1 MAEFVPINNQE
12 EFNAAI
18 GPRLQRERQTIMAQY
33 SDYED
38 LKKKVGTLE
47 TQVSTLTGEK
57 EALEKK
63 VKGHETNSVKMR
75 IAQEKGLP
83 AEMALRLTGE
93 TEEDIAKDADSMVQ
107 IFKATK
113 GTAPLFDNTS
123 GAGDDQDAALK
134 QMLQNLNM

>member
-1 MAEFVPINNQE
+1 MSEFKPINTQE
-12 EFNAAI
+12 EFDAAI
-18 GPRLQRERQTIMAQY
+18 KDRLERERGKYA
-33 SDYED
+33 DYET
-38 LKKKVGTLE
+38 LKTQVGTLTTE
-47 TQVSTLTGEK
+47 RDTAVQQLSDANAK
-57 EALEKK
+57 IKNY
-63 VKGHETNSVKMR
+63 ETNSVKMR

-113 GTAPLFDNTS
+113 GAAPLFDNSTDV
-123 GAGDDQDAALK
+123 GDNNDAALK

>member
-1 MAEFVPINNQE
+1 MSEFKPINTQE
-12 EFNAAI
+12 EFDAAI
-18 GPRLQRERQTIMAQY
+18 KDRLERERGKF
-33 SDYED
+33 SDYES
-38 LKKKVGTLE
+38 LKTQVGTLTTE
-47 TQVSTLTGEK
+47 RDTAVQQLSDANAKIKTY
-57 EALEKK
+57 
-63 VKGHETNSVKMR
+63 ETNSVKMR

-113 GTAPLFDNTS
+113 GAAPLFDNS
-123 GAGDDQDAALK
+123 VGVGDNNDAALK

>member
-1 MAEFVPINNQE
+1 MSEFKPINTQE
-12 EFNAAI
+12 EFDAAI
-18 GPRLQRERQTIMAQY
+18 KDRLERERGKF
-33 SDYED
+33 SDYES
-38 LKKKVGTLE
+38 LKTQVGTLTTE
-47 TQVSTLTGEK
+47 RDTAVQQLSDANAKIKTY
-57 EALEKK
+57 
-63 VKGHETNSVKMR
+63 ETNSVKMR

>member
-1 MAEFVPINNQE
+1 MSEFKPINTQE
-12 EFNAAI
+12 EFDAAI
-18 GPRLQRERQTIMAQY
+18 KDRLERERGKF
-33 SDYED
+33 SDYET
-38 LKKKVGTLE
+38 LKTQVGTLTTE
-47 TQVSTLTGEK
+47 RDTAVQQLSDANAKIKTY
-57 EALEKK
+57 
-63 VKGHETNSVKMR
+63 ETNSVKMR

-113 GTAPLFDNTS
+113 GAAPLFDNS
-123 GAGDDQDAALK
+123 ASVGDNNDAALK

>member
-1 MAEFVPINNQE
+1 MSEFKPINTQE
-12 EFNAAI
+12 EFDAAI
-18 GPRLQRERQTIMAQY
+18 KDRLERERGKF
-33 SDYED
+33 SDYES
-38 LKKKVGTLE
+38 LKTQVGTLTTE
-47 TQVSTLTGEK
+47 RDTAVQQLSDANAKIKTY
-57 EALEKK
+57 
-63 VKGHETNSVKMR
+63 ETNSVKMR

-113 GTAPLFDNTS
+113 GAAPLFDNS
-123 GAGDDQDAALK
+123 AVVGDNNDAALK

>member
-1 MAEFVPINNQE
+1 MSEFKPINTQE
-12 EFNAAI
+12 EFDAAI
-18 GPRLQRERQTIMAQY
+18 KERLERERGKFA
-33 SDYED
+33 DYES
-38 LKKKVGTLE
+38 LKTQVGTLTTE
-47 TQVSTLTGEK
+47 RDTAVQQLSDANAKIKTY
-57 EALEKK
+57 
-63 VKGHETNSVKMR
+63 ETNSVKMR

-113 GTAPLFDNTS
+113 GPAPLFDNTP
-123 GAGDDQDAALK
+123 GAGGDQDAALK

>member
-1 MAEFVPINNQE
+1 MSEFKPINTQE
-12 EFNAAI
+12 EFDAAI
-18 GPRLQRERQTIMAQY
+18 KDRLERERGKF
-33 SDYED
+33 SDYET
-38 LKKKVGTLE
+38 LKTQVGTLTTE
-47 TQVSTLTGEK
+47 RDTAVQHLSDANAKIKTY
-57 EALEKK
+57 
-63 VKGHETNSVKMR
+63 ETNSVKMR

-113 GTAPLFDNTS
+113 GAAPLFDNS
-123 GAGDDQDAALK
+123 ASVGDNNDAALK